1 MKADWSADIELSPA
15 FHDLDPM
22 AVVWHGHYLKYFEL
36 ARCALLQKIDYDYP
50 QMRDSGFAWPV
61 VDFRTKYVAP
71 LRYEQKVKVTAKITE
86 WENRLKIEYLLTDI
100 ESGKVLTR
108 AYSIQ
113 VAVNMKTQEMNFASP
128 KILLQKL
135 GLAS

>member
-1 MKADWSADIELSPA
+1 MKPDWSADIELSPA

-71 LRYEQKVKVTAKITE
+71 LRYEQKVKVTAKIAE
-86 WENRLKIEYLLTDI
+86 WENRLKIEYLVTDI

-113 VAVNMKTQEMNFASP
+113 VAVNMKTQEMCFASP
-128 KILLQKL
+128 KILMQKL
-135 GLAS
+135 GLTS

>member
-1 MKADWSADIELSPA
+1 MKPDWSADIELSPA

-22 AVVWHGHYLKYFEL
+22 AVVWHGHYFKYFEL

-61 VDFRTKYVAP
+61 VDFRTKYVGA
-71 LRYEQKVKVTAKITE
+71 LRYGQKVKVSAKITE
-86 WENRLKIEYLLTDI
+86 WEYRLKIEYLVTDI
-100 ESGKVLTR
+100 ESKKILTR

-113 VAVNMKTQEMNFASP
+113 VAVDFQTQEMRFASP

-135 GLAS
+135 GLES